1 MSSKHESYFYRTLY
15 AIVLVQPNGG
25 QQWNVFLD
33 EGKARKDAEELINVI
48 KNTGNKGYKVYLSY
62 LEYSTRKNRIMS
74 DEIITDESE
83 LLYES

>member
-1 MSSKHESYFYRTLY
+1 MSNKHESYFYRTLY

-33 EGKARKDAEELINVI
+33 EGKARKDAEELINAIENSEI
-48 KNTGNKGYKVYLSY
+48 KRYEVYLSN